1 MLKVG
6 INVTISNGSVYAYFF
21 ANMLFHYLL
30 VFSGHFSTISTW
42 HLGWSSSM
50 VCWICWVVHSVW
62 YLVLQTI
69 LFPLWHCFLIWGL
82 VNLGLGLM
90 SKAMLFSFS
99 DWYFELKGDF
109 ALSTIPSG
117 QIRTRTC
124 KIWEIFAIP
133 HKEFWSKWTF
143 KQGLRKVKKL
153 LKQIFTK
160 YVSFLLHLRF
170 SSTQQVWKNFLLA
183 VTPSPKFFW
192 IYKTLF
198 QQSKSHLGNIKNLTN
213 SLIHNSW
220 SRTTW
225 LAINFAIKMS
235 GDGRKFNFHYIPHFF
250 CKA

>member
-1 MLKVG
+1 MFDSYWARQFRARIIKRSV
-6 INVTISNGSVYAYFF
+6 NGHIPNDSVYAYFF

-99 DWYFELKGDF
+99 DWYFELNGDL

-124 KIWEIFAIP
+124 KIQKDFYY
-133 HKEFWSKWTF
+133 TT
-143 KQGLRKVKKL
+143 QGL
-153 LKQIFTK
+153 LK
-160 YVSFLLHLRF
+160 
-170 SSTQQVWKNFLLA
+170 
-183 VTPSPKFFW
+183 
-192 IYKTLF
+192 
-198 QQSKSHLGNIKNLTN
+198 
-213 SLIHNSW
+213 
-220 SRTTW
+220 
-225 LAINFAIKMS
+225 
-235 GDGRKFNFHYIPHFF
+235 
-250 CKA
+250 